1 MKVRKGKT
9 IKKYSLRIESPHLYS
24 PRQKIYGC
32 FWKFTLGDPDDIPS
46 VPHAHSLDGKY
57 KLDVWNGKVYNS
69 GNERWKEVGTLKKKE
84 LAKLY
89 SDSDFKQFAQKHI
102 EWYRSEYPQIDFY
115 IPDWFKTELS
125 KLKMSVRSNTDETS
139 IFVFGGTVVMY

>member
-1 MKVRKGKT
+1 M
-9 IKKYSLRIESPHLYS
+9 
-24 PRQKIYGC
+24 
-32 FWKFTLGDPDDIPS
+32 
-46 VPHAHSLDGKY
+46 
-57 KLDVWNGKVYNS
+57 DVWNGKVYNS